1 MAAAP
6 VHGNGGQ
13 QRHAYPAAV
22 AAPAPTPP
30 PPPPPPHHQQHRPI
44 RARPPPPVMSQH
56 QPPTIAPL
64 PPLRTTPLPLPL
76 APITALTGLG
86 QTTTATGS
94 VVTLAVPRPEN
105 ERATNEY
112 VEAPFRSTGSLHHGA
127 GAAAPHLHLP
137 TAAASLPPAPTR
149 PHRLPLHPAPLAAAT
164 AVTKQPASA
173 SFSKE
178 PPHGNAAA
186 AGAGE
191 CAARPSIV
199 CPECGRCRCESCQLP
214 RPLPQRW
221 CCRDSCLVSADSV
234 IDYASCLCCVK
245 GLFYHCGDA
254 ESSGESCA
262 DEPCGCAGERR
273 AARWACMGALACAL
287 PCLWLYWPLQ
297 GCKRAVETCY
307 ARHSRTG
314 CRCRRPTVLHTPQKR
329 LLDSSPDF

>member
-1 MAAAP
+1 MAASP
-6 VHGNGGQ
+6 PHGNGGQ
-13 QRHAYPAAV
+13 PQPQPRHAYSITAHPE
-22 AAPAPTPP
+22 APTP
-30 PPPPPPHHQQHRPI
+30 PPPPPPHHQQQRPPT

-64 PPLRTTPLPLPL
+64 PPLRTTPPQPLSST
-76 APITALTGLG
+76 PIAAFTGLG
-86 QTTTATGS
+86 QTNTAQGS

-105 ERATNEY
+105 ERSTNEY
-112 VEAPFRSTGSLHHGA
+112 VEAPFRSSGGSLHQQHHGPA
-127 GAAAPHLHLP
+127 GATGHLH
-137 TAAASLPPAPTR
+137 LPPAPTR
-149 PHRLPLHPAPLAAAT
+149 PHRLPLHSAAPLAVP

-178 PPHGNAAA
+178 PPHGSTTT
-186 AGAGE
+186 GE

-254 ESSGESCA
+254 DSGGESCA